1 MSTPTPPI
9 DLTHLKA
16 LEAKATPGPW
26 KFHELDELSRNGDGM
41 GYIRPEDED
50 GKEIHHTGDSG
61 RSAEENRANGE
72 FTTALRNAFPQL
84 CRELEAAREDAKES
98 RASRQ
103 RLEVERRELI
113 ELCQNHEASITS
125 LQSQLSKADGERDRM
140 REALE
145 TMLASAH
152 PHPTEHKGMFAAW
165 EKAKAAIQPLP
176 QTEGREVVK
185 PTVTQE
191 EYLLQLFTNW
201 CECSPYG
208 EQIPDKWPELMADFV
223 KKHKGKDRD
232 AMAELFAEG
241 DPGEP
246 FEKLLESIF
255 VTSCQFVLSDL
266 SQAVDDGDTTKLAII
281 GFPAPVSEKGPVDSP
296 EGLRPPSK

>member
-1 MSTPTPPI
+1 MTMNNETPPI
-9 DLTHLKA
+9 DLAHLKA
-16 LEAKATPGPW
+16 LYDSIEQKVIS
-26 KFHELDELSRNGDGM
+26 KDIDFHVSSEEGDR
-41 GYIRPEDED
+41 ITDFWVTL
-50 GKEIHHTGDSG
+50 H
-61 RSAEENRANGE
+61 
-72 FTTALRNAFPQL
+72 NAFPQL
-84 CRELEAAREDAKES
+84 CRELEAE
-98 RASRQ
+98 RQ
-103 RLEVERRELI
+103 RNGPVGHAKAEMRKAEESLRLATMR
-113 ELCQNHEASITS
+113 ADS
-125 LQSQLSKADGERDRM
+125 LQSQLSKAEGERDRM
-140 REALE
+140 RAVLPGVSKELRAMEGRESLVRIR
-145 TMLASAH
+145 TLL
-152 PHPTEHKGMFAAW
+152 GAA
-165 EKAKAAIQPLP
+165 ADQVDAIAELYPELSSQPIP
-176 QTEGREVVK
+176 QAEGREVVK

-296 EGLRPPSK
+296 EGLRPHIEK

>member
-1 MSTPTPPI
+1 MTMNTEQPL
-9 DLTHLKA
+9 DLAHLKA
-16 LEAKATPGPW
+16 RQDKALVHLNNMSAFRGVFSKQEVDEFREYVQDLE
-26 KFHELDELSRNGDGM
+26 SRN
-41 GYIRPEDED
+41 
-50 GKEIHHTGDSG
+50 
-61 RSAEENRANGE
+61 A
-72 FTTALRNAFPQL
+72 QL
-84 CRELEAAREDAKES
+84 CLELESTREQQIIDIGTIQLLK
-98 RASRQ
+98 
-103 RLEVERRELI
+103 
-113 ELCQNHEASITS
+113 TT
-125 LQSQLSKADGERDRM
+125 LSKAEGERDRM
-140 REALE
+140 RDGLTALMEVWASPIIRGRLEMLALRRGGVDGTDEERAWVSERVEKAEEALS
-145 TMLASAH
+145 L
-152 PHPTEHKGMFAAW
+152 
-165 EKAKAAIQPLP
+165 QPLP

-255 VTSCQFVLSDL
+255 VTSCQFVLTDL

-281 GFPAPVSEKGPVDSP
+281 GLPAPVSEKGPVDSP
-296 EGLRPPSK
+296 EGLRPHIEK

>member
-1 MSTPTPPI
+1 MTMNNETPPL
-9 DLTHLKA
+9 DLAHLKA
-16 LEAKATPGPW
+16 QLSDFRDRILESRSRWSSEHGLLADL
-26 KFHELDELSRNGDGM
+26 HEWLD
-41 GYIRPEDED
+41 
-50 GKEIHHTGDSG
+50 
-61 RSAEENRANGE
+61 
-72 FTTALRNAFPQL
+72 NAFPQL
-84 CRELEAAREDAKES
+84 CRELEVEKLSAEFACN
-98 RASRQ
+98 
-103 RLEVERRELI
+103 EV
-113 ELCQNHEASITS
+113 SIRNQTIDS
-125 LQSQLSKADGERDRM
+125 LQSQLSKAEGERDRM
-140 REALE
+140 RDALKS
-145 TMLASAH
+145 LAEDAQNRADDYPEDH
-152 PHPTEHKGMFAAW
+152 PVHRSITRAFKLL
-165 EKAKAAIQPLP
+165 QPIP

-266 SQAVDDGDTTKLAII
+266 SQAVDDGDTIKMAII
-281 GFPAPVSEKGPVDSP
+281 GLPAPVSEKGG
-296 EGLRPPSK
+296 EK